1 MSQLDASRGESGL
14 LGLLVMK
21 ASPAEYEEL
30 LLRTRL
36 AGAPADVV
44 RKTETSVEMALQI
57 DNRLRLLDR
66 RRVELGELVDAV
78 EDFGEQQALGPLL
91 RTLARRARRLT
102 HSDAA
107 YVTLCDE
114 QGGAAVAA
122 SDGAIS
128 ALAAEIRL
136 PAGRGMAGDAVAHR
150 AAVWTADYLR
160 DTGVTRSEELDGMV
174 VAEGISALL
183 AVPLRTAER
192 VLGVL
197 FVAERAAHDF
207 TPDEVARA
215 TALAD
220 HAATVVERTRALE
233 ETRIRLAFVAGLQD
247 RLRAEIRTEREA
259 ADCGRQMIES
269 ALAGGDAQELVTT
282 AAKALAGAVVL
293 RDGDDAVVAQY
304 GDLTDVSAEEAEE
317 VAGAVLE
324 ARTENRGV
332 HLPSG
337 VSALPVRA
345 GGEDLGALVLRGRRI
360 RDDVDLRLLR
370 HAASAAAIHALS
382 ARGAGRTRRVG
393 DEALDALLSGAPCGE
408 PPAVRQPAT
417 PLGLDLARPHVVV
430 VVRIETGQRGRITM
444 WAAAHAARTGG
455 MKVVRDSHLVLLL
468 PGDEPGPVT
477 RTVAAELGRALGR
490 PVKAGGAAVS
500 GGSDGVPRAHQ
511 EAVRCLEALTALG
524 GEGVA
529 ATARE
534 LGFVG
539 MLLGDNRDVGGFLDA
554 TLGPVLAYDAER
566 STDLEGTLAAYF
578 AVGGSPTYAAEA
590 LQVHPNTVVRR
601 LERVSQLLGPDWQ
614 KAGASLQIQL
624 ALQLR
629 RVRDSLEAGDPAP
642 AAAAS

>member
-1 MSQLDASRGESGL
+1 MSQLDASRGESSL

-78 EDFGEQQALGPLL
+78 EDFGEQQSLGPLL

-107 YVTLCDE
+107 YVTLCDK

-122 SDGAIS
+122 CDGAIS
-128 ALAAEIRL
+128 ALAAEVRL
-136 PAGRGMAGDAVAHR
+136 PAARGMAGDAIAHR
-150 AAVWTADYLR
+150 AAVWTADYQR
-160 DTGVTRSEELDGMV
+160 DEGVTRSKELDGMV
-174 VAEGISALL
+174 SAEGISALL

-207 TPDEVARA
+207 TADEVARA

-220 HAATVVERTRALE
+220 HAAQVVERTRALE
-233 ETRIRLAFVAGLQD
+233 ETRTRLAFVTGLQD
-247 RLRAEIRTEREA
+247 RLRAEIQTEREA

-293 RDGDDAVVAQY
+293 RDGNDAVIAQH
-304 GDLTDVSAEEAEE
+304 GDLADFPADE
-317 VAGAVLE
+317 VAEAVLE
-324 ARTENRGV
+324 ARMENRSV
-332 HLPSG
+332 HLGSG
-337 VSALPVRA
+337 VSALPVRV
-345 GGEDLGALVLRGRRI
+345 GEEDLGALVLCGRRI
-360 RDDVDLRLLR
+360 MDDVDLRLLR

-382 ARGAGRTRRVG
+382 ARGAGSGRRIV
-393 DEALDALLSGAPCGE
+393 DEALDALLSDAPRE
-408 PPAVRQPAT
+408 ERPAVRQWT
-417 PLGLDLARPHVVV
+417 QRLGVDLAQPHVVV
-430 VVRIETGQRGRITM
+430 VVRIETGQRGRTAM
-444 WAAAHAARTGG
+444 WASAHVSRTGG

-468 PGDEPGPVT
+468 PGDQPGPVT
-477 RTVAAELGRALGR
+477 RTVAVELGRALGR

-500 GGSDGVPRAHQ
+500 EGTDGVVRAHQ

-529 ATARE
+529 ATAQE

-539 MLLGDNRDVGGFLDA
+539 MLLGDNRDVSGFLDA

-566 STDLEGTLAAYF
+566 STDLEGTLVAYF

-614 KAGASLQIQL
+614 KSSASLQIQL

-629 RVRDSLEAGDPAP
+629 RVRHSLNAGDPAP